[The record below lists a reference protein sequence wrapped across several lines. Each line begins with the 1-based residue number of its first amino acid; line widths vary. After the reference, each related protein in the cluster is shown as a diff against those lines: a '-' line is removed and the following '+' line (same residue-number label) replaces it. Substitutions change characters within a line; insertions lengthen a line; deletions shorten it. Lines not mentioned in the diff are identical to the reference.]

1 VILTVLAVGYL
12 PVMWWSTRDVASD
25 DRRALW
31 KSAALYA
38 GVAIPLG
45 LVLALL
51 TVNISASS
59 VTAIYWLLLYAV
71 VALPGAAAYLMMR
84 GRFARAALWPAG
96 LAYLVCAAVLLISA
110 VPLA

>member
-1 VILTVLAVGYL
+1 
-12 PVMWWSTRDVASD
+12 MWWSTRNLASD
-25 DRRALW
+25 ERRALW
-31 KSAALYA
+31 RSAALYA
-38 GVAIPLG
+38 GVAVPLG

-84 GRFARAALWPAG
+84 GRFGRRGAVAGRAG
-96 LAYLVCAAVLLISA
+96 LPGLRGGAVDQRGAAGLITGSIRR
-110 VPLA
+110 P